1 MCALQPLTSVGTA
14 APSRRVGPQLDS
26 TSWTGGS
33 RGPADK
39 ETLRVRDNE
48 RPPSK
53 KKETALCKTVAVLSS
68 EMTEL
73 KRLLHL
79 LQHPVAPVDP
89 MQDDGA
95 GVDPGQK
102 IDEEYA
108 ESLYHS
114 RHAELDV
121 LSTSGKHVDVT
132 IPPSPQEVFA
142 EVLAAEVSSGG
153 SVRSTEHSQAT
164 SDDTLAVL
172 RMAVA
177 RLGLDTSVQATQPNV
192 FFRQPPVENSFS
204 MPPCNDFVAE
214 FSNALTA
221 SGANRRRPKTA
232 RILASMAEADFIGV
246 GRTPEVEQP
255 VAALVVSTD
264 EALRGNVRC
273 PSAQCGRTDS
283 LLKKAYDSTAYIT
296 RTENTICQL
305 LLTTTSSLESAD
317 VDPSVSQFL
326 QTAIMAMGHVT
337 RELGALTATLLAA
350 RRQVWLAQARL
361 SEDCKKTLRDLPFV
375 PGYLFGPNIPE
386 LLEKRVKLS
395 ETTRQLTHA
404 PRSSTFRAPMA
415 QAHRRYVTLEHRFH
429 QEPTPQP
436 RGPQRPR
443 VAEQGRGFR
452 PPHRQLAGQR
462 PPTTTKIRVHR
473 A

>member
-1 MCALQPLTSVGTA
+1 MSHGPIVTGFPLTCKLCPNNLLPDDGHEFCPSCLSIQHLKDALTDPCVHCSLLPLSERRLRLAELDPNSTVHLGQADPA
-14 APSRRVGPQLDS
+14 AQRIKKHCASAT
-26 TSWTGGS
+26 TS
-33 RGPADK
+33 A
-39 ETLRVRDNE
+39 
-48 RPPSK
+48 PPSK
-53 KKETALCKTVAVLSS
+53 KKETTLSKMVAVLSS

-73 KRLLHL
+73 KRLLHS

-108 ESLYHS
+108 ESLYLS
-114 RHAELDV
+114 CYAELDV
-121 LSTSGKHVDVT
+121 LSTSASDSLFHGKHVDVT
-132 IPPSPQEVFA
+132 VPPSPQEVFA
-142 EVLAAEVSSGG
+142 EVLAAGVSSGG

-221 SGANRRRPKTA
+221 SGANRLRPKTA
-232 RILASMAEADFIGV
+232 RILASMAEADSIGV

-305 LLTTTSSLESAD
+305 LLATTSSLESAD

-326 QTAIMAMGHVT
+326 QTALMAMGHCDPRTGCPYVHT
-337 RELGALTATLLAA
+337 
-350 RRQVWLAQARL
+350 
-361 SEDCKKTLRDLPFV
+361 
-375 PGYLFGPNIPE
+375 FG
-386 LLEKRVKLS
+386 S
-395 ETTRQLTHA
+395 
-404 PRSSTFRAPMA
+404 
-415 QAHRRYVTLEHRFH
+415 
-429 QEPTPQP
+429 
-436 RGPQRPR
+436 
-443 VAEQGRGFR
+443 
-452 PPHRQLAGQR
+452 
-462 PPTTTKIRVHR
+462 PPTGMACSGTAIGGL
-473 A
+473 